1 MWCFVLY
8 SIVMTKDIRRP
19 NDAEAPT
26 ETHQPNSSI
35 WRTQRYREVSIGH
48 VTVMSS
54 CRHVTVMAR
63 LFFSSTV
70 LTIWMIASTTRRC
83 FGGDAVGK
91 SWEDFSEC
99 LTEWPKVTKSD
110 QKRTIWNLK
119 YLKIKRP
126 DSARC
131 GASNIFWGSTLH
143 IFAGAGETKIDE
155 LTGPVQSGGSELLGA
170 A

>member
-1 MWCFVLY
+1 MLCVVFNCHDQRHP
-8 SIVMTKDIRRP
+8 K
-19 NDAEAPT
+19 
-26 ETHQPNSSI
+26 
-35 WRTQRYREVSIGH
+35 TQRCRGTNRDTPAQFLNLEDPEVSWGIHRSCHSH
-48 VTVMSS
+48 VVMSS
-54 CRHVTVMAR
+54 CHSHGKAV
-63 LFFSSTV
+63 LFIDGAYNLNDCLYDSAV
-70 LTIWMIASTTRRC
+70 LWRWCRRKV
-83 FGGDAVGK
+83 VGRFQRM
-91 SWEDFSEC
+91 SDRM
-99 LTEWPKVTKSD
+99 TKSD

-155 LTGPVQSGGSELLGA
+155 LTGPVQSGGSESLGA

>member
-54 CRHVTVMAR
+54 CHSHGKAV
-63 LFFSSTV
+63 LFIDGAYNLNDCLYDSAV
-70 LTIWMIASTTRRC
+70 LWRWCRRKV
-83 FGGDAVGK
+83 VGRFQRM
-91 SWEDFSEC
+91 SDRM
-99 LTEWPKVTKSD
+99 TKSD

-155 LTGPVQSGGSELLGA
+155 LTGPVQSGGSESLGA